1 MVDDPAEA
9 ASIVKSEFGQS
20 FGDVDV
26 AASLIQRVAGGEK
39 TQAVALELA
48 CQAALDEMR
57 QLALKEGVEA
67 PRVERQLKLM
77 TCAASDD
84 EVAKRRVAAER
95 LGRIQV
101 YDAAVFARTQDGPV
115 NVSMHHGDGS
125 SGRMHLGAWQRDDG
139 SGVDVDL
146 DNQPPNLRGIDPFER
161 GDARLVGNT
170 GQRYALLQVAKAGT
184 RRNAHAS
191 RNDAVDDGFQSSPD
205 MWADMT
211 SNYAVNSTTVT
222 DNGVREPCDAD
233 HRRCAREFFTAFGGS
248 GAFEALHTLKVKG
261 KYQAREV
268 KKHII
273 DTAAFAIDVGDVI
286 HRFHRVIARLA
297 GDDVPDAEGKSFFLV
312 FSDSGDLLVE
322 LWYHTCAMGARA
334 LQQRYLEAETDAIL
348 YGNRTF
354 VVGIGAS
361 PLMWSF
367 GGGTCNAYYEA
378 LRVALA
384 PLRLEPTFVTGVNG
398 VPVLLAAAVFARL
411 AAVSALPEGASEEQ
425 QRDALDAVADA
436 LKDVVCLDE
445 RRFVDGDA
453 DDEPLSVAQQLRLDR
468 EFEERVEARVE
479 QARAAR
485 AVKMSAQ
492 REAIGKA
499 LESMKL
505 QLHVVTGVARV
516 PHLVGAAVIARRDAL
531 SALGGAAS
539 PEQQLER
546 LDAVAAVFETKGVWG
561 EGVSLAP
568 LRFCG
573 DQPLPL
579 AKQLAINAELVQRI
593 QEAQVQRIQE
603 ARAPAGVQTTRSPR
617 TRLTLRA
624 LRRRPRRTGSA
635 PGVQI

>member
-1 MVDDPAEA
+1 MVDDQA
-9 ASIVKSEFGQS
+9 AAAAIVEGEFGQS
-20 FGDVDV
+20 LEDVDV
-26 AASLIQRVAGGEK
+26 AASMIQRVAGGEK

-48 CQAALDEMR
+48 RRAALDEMR

-101 YDAAVFARTQDGPV
+101 GNAAVFARTQDGPV
-115 NVSMHHGDGS
+115 NVSVTHGDGS

-146 DNQPPNLRGIDPFER
+146 GNQPPNLRGIDPFER

-205 MWADMT
+205 MWADIT

-222 DNGVREPCDAD
+222 DNGVREPCEAD

-248 GAFEALHTLKVKG
+248 GAFEAFNTLKVKG
-261 KYQAREV
+261 RYQAREV

-273 DTAAFAIDVGDVI
+273 DTAAFAIDVSDVI

-322 LWYHTCAMGARA
+322 LWYHPCAVGARA
-334 LQQRYLEAETDAIL
+334 MQQRYLEAETDAIL

-367 GGGTCNAYYEA
+367 GGGSHYAFFEA

-384 PLRLEPTFVTGVNG
+384 PLRLEPTFVFAKGFSTILV
-398 VPVLLAAAVFARL
+398 AAVLARL
-411 AAVSALPEGASEEQ
+411 AAVDALPEGASEDQ
-425 QRDALDAVADA
+425 QRVALDTVADA

-445 RRFVDGDA
+445 RRFVGGDA
-453 DDEPLSVAQQLRLDR
+453 ENGPLPVAEQLRLDR
-468 EFEERVEARVE
+468 EFKERVE
-479 QARAAR
+479 QARAAKR
-485 AVKMSAQ
+485 EAVK
-492 REAIGKA
+492 
-499 LESMKL
+499 
-505 QLHVVTGVARV
+505 
-516 PHLVGAAVIARRDAL
+516 RRT
-531 SALGGAAS
+531 
-539 PEQQLER
+539 PEQQ
-546 LDAVAAVFETKGVWG
+546 
-561 EGVSLAP
+561 AP
-568 LRFCG
+568 
-573 DQPLPL
+573 
-579 AKQLAINAELVQRI
+579 
-593 QEAQVQRIQE
+593 
-603 ARAPAGVQTTRSPR
+603 
-617 TRLTLRA
+617 
-624 LRRRPRRTGSA
+624 RRRPNHPRATNPSHAGPRDEEPLQCREAVRPEAPEDGGRVQRE
-635 PGVQI
+635 PGVRDGGERRPVGL